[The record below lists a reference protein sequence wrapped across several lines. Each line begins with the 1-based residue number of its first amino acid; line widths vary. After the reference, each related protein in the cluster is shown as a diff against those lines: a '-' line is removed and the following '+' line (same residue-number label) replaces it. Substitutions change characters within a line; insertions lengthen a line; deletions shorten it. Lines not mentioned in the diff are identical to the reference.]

1 MAEDIAQ
8 LLGDTALCKGLS
20 RPELL
25 RVAESG
31 RVERWPQGSVVME
44 EGTAGPRVVVLLEGM
59 VQVLKRDEE
68 GNEQELARVGPGAVL
83 GEMSLIESAPRSATV
98 RALMPLRVFAMDRG
112 TFSEMVE
119 DGDPAALK
127 MGLAIARVLSRR
139 VTALN
144 HKMVE
149 LLAATGSPQPAQE
162 FSAYEQRLFTRWDF

>member
-8 LLGDTALCKGLS
+8 LLGDTTLCGGLT

-31 RVERWPQGSVVME
+31 RVERWPLGSVVME
-44 EGTAGPRVVVLLEGM
+44 EGTAGPRVVVLLEGI

-68 GNEQELARVGPGAVL
+68 GLERELARVGPGGVL
-83 GEMSLIESAPRSATV
+83 GEMSLIEAAPRSATV
-98 RALMPLRVFAMDRG
+98 RALEPLRVFAMDRS
-112 TFSEMVE
+112 TFNDMVE

-144 HKMVE
+144 QKMVE
-149 LLAATGSPQPAQE
+149 LLGETGSAPVQE
-162 FSAYEQRLFTRWDF
+162 FSEYEQRLFTRWDF